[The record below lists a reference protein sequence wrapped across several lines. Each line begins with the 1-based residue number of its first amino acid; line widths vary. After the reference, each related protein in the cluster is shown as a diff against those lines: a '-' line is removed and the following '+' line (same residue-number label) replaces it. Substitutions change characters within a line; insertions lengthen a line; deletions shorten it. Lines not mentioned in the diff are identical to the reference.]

1 MPLLFPFNVCA
12 LLVSVLLIL
21 FLCVVIVFVIIL
33 CQKKKKNNVDQID
46 DKNASKCEKV
56 FQIILKKRNEK

>member
-1 MPLLFPFNVCA
+1 MCGNCFCDNIM
-12 LLVSVLLIL
+12 S
-21 FLCVVIVFVIIL
+21 
-33 CQKKKKNNVDQID
+33 KKKKNNVDQID